1 MSEKGKDKKGRYYYS
16 YPLNIYETPME
27 RATWDAFNKIIEE
40 TFQNKRIAL
49 LQAIKMYVD
58 YYEDMQ
64 GK

>member
-1 MSEKGKDKKGRYYYS
+1 
-16 YPLNIYETPME
+16 ME